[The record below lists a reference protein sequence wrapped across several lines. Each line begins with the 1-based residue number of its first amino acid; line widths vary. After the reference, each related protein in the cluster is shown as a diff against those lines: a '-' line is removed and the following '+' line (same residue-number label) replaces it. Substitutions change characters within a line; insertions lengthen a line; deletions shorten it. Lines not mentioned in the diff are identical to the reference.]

1 MFARHLQERTPIRER
16 EDALFSDD
24 DNNEIGGSPS
34 QPSVPTAPAAAS
46 PAGRSAASPK
56 QTPKAAP
63 EPTES
68 PGAAK
73 KRKASS
79 VAAAA
84 SPKRNKCGTDDQ
96 KIIATITSPNAKL
109 VIDDKHNLV
118 LISAE
123 SIPKKVAK
131 DQVYKKYTG
140 AEELEFGRRSAL
152 AANGA
157 CLHKFSVTPQSLVY
171 SQEAQKLLTVREFI
185 RKYSPQA
192 TSITGYKSFP
202 AGCVPTKLEENKD
215 LVAKIKDPLLQSLL
229 KMCQDKKTIVL
240 TWAVTY
246 NKEKQQVRP
255 SGLIL
260 VNPTQFSIQAKEEK
274 VL

>member
-1 MFARHLQERTPIRER
+1 
-16 EDALFSDD
+16 
-24 DNNEIGGSPS
+24 
-34 QPSVPTAPAAAS
+34 
-46 PAGRSAASPK
+46 
-56 QTPKAAP
+56 
-63 EPTES
+63 
-68 PGAAK
+68 
-73 KRKASS
+73 
-79 VAAAA
+79 
-84 SPKRNKCGTDDQ
+84 
-96 KIIATITSPNAKL
+96 

-202 AGCVPTKLEENKD
+202 AGSVPTKLEENKD

-229 KMCQDKKTIVL
+229 KMCQNTIKTIVL
-240 TWAVTY
+240 AWAITY
-246 NKEKQQVRP
+246 NKEKQQVMP

-274 VL
+274 VFGSILS